1 MPFGWRGLG
10 IGTGMIYLHIGLG
23 KSGSS
28 TIQHFATANMER
40 LAAAGLVYPAL
51 KGRSPEHHM
60 ELGQV
65 ARMSQQGA
73 VLPPVFASL
82 REAIHQGAGQSWLLS
97 SEFFLRHDAPGSARN
112 AAALRHFLGA
122 APVRV
127 LVYIREYPS
136 WVESLY
142 AQKTKRGENADDM
155 DGFIAKRSLG
165 RRVSMLA
172 GLQPWVEVFG
182 AGNIRLRSLNPANLE
197 GGDLIEDLLSA
208 VGVREK
214 MPPFQR
220 ANESPPWTFLELAR
234 SINGR
239 MPDTQPA
246 TQDRF
251 RVWLKRLADYGAT
264 ALAAK
269 GQRPGRVRYLSQ
281 ADWVTLRDTYNED
294 VLAIN
299 AMLPG
304 HQVPLLVA
312 PPPPERGP
320 APSLRAVPPEILA
333 AYLEAYTS
341 GKLVRSMP
349 PDFRA
354 ALRPL
359 LKSHR
364 RRLKLARSE
373 LEPGEPEDEEQ
384 EAQAGDAGAPIGQG

>member
-1 MPFGWRGLG
+1 
-10 IGTGMIYLHIGLG
+10 MIYLHIGLG

-40 LAAAGLVYPAL
+40 LGAAGLVYPAL

-65 ARMSQQGA
+65 ARMAQQGA
-73 VLPPVFASL
+73 ALPPVFAAL
-82 REAIHQGAGQSWLLS
+82 REAIHQGGARSYLLS
-97 SEFFLRHDAPGSARN
+97 SEFFLRHDAAGSARN
-112 AAALRHFLGA
+112 AAALRHFLGP

-142 AQKTKRGENADDM
+142 AQKTKRGENAEDM
-155 DGFIAKRSLG
+155 DGFIARRNLG
-165 RRVSMLA
+165 RSVSMLA
-172 GLQPWVEVFG
+172 GLRPWVEVFG
-182 AGNIRLRSLNPANLE
+182 AENIRLRSLNPANLV
-197 GGDLIEDLLSA
+197 GGDLVEDLMA
-208 VGVREK
+208 ATGVTAR
-214 MPPFQR
+214 MPPFHR
-220 ANESPPWTFLELAR
+220 VNESPPWTFLELAR

-246 TQDRF
+246 TQDMF
-251 RVWLKRLADYGAT
+251 RVWLKRMADHGAA
-264 ALAAK
+264 ALAAA
-269 GQRPGRVRYLSQ
+269 GLRPGRVPYLSQ
-281 ADWVTLRDTYNED
+281 ADWIALRDTYNAD

-299 AMLPG
+299 AMLPS
-304 HQVPLLVA
+304 HQVPLLAA

-320 APSLRAVPPEILA
+320 APSLRTVPPEILA

-349 PDFRA
+349 PAFRA

-364 RRLKLARSE
+364 RRVRAQSE
-373 LEPGEPEDEEQ
+373 LEPGEPEHEEQ
-384 EAQAGDAGAPIGQG
+384 EAQAGDARAPIGQG